1 LPQFPPQIPSCSPP
15 SVSRPST
22 VPMRRSRW
30 PNIGARIRHR
40 AGTGFISEPA
50 RAKPG
55 VMVGCP
61 GWICPLR
68 VGSRV
73 QERQNRDRGAS
84 WWVARLDLP
93 ASVGY
98 RAQERQT
105 WHRRGRVGGLR
116 GWICPLRLVFG
127 PKKSKTRFVWRFLV
141 LWRLIFRRGIRF
153 GSFDGRRV
161 PVSGA
166 FSPWNLD
173 SRVLSSRK
181 TNVERPRE
189 PITPPIPPF
198 DAGFDF
204 RDQNPPLERRVL
216 ASVQRCNQVMQ
227 RGSEP

>member
-1 LPQFPPQIPSCSPP
+1 LPRLDLPAP
-15 SVSRPST
+15 
-22 VPMRRSRW
+22 
-30 PNIGARIRHR
+30 G
-40 AGTGFISEPA
+40 GISGPGK
-50 RAKPG
+50 AKPG
-55 VMVGCP
+55 SRGELVGCAAGSARFGWLSGP
-61 GWICPLR
+61 GKANLA
-68 VGSRV
+68 ST
-73 QERQNRDRGAS
+73 GAS
-84 WWVARLDLP
+84 GWVARLDLP
-93 ASVGY
+93 ASVGF
-98 RAQERQT
+98 RTQEEQNQ
-105 WHRRGRVGGLR
+105 
-116 GWICPLRLVFG
+116 I
-127 PKKSKTRFVWRFLV
+127 VWRFLV